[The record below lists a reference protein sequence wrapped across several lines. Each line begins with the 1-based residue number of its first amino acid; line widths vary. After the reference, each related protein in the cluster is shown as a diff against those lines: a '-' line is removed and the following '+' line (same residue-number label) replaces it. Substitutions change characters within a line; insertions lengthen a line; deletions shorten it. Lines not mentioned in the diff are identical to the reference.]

1 MRDNAAIIRQFV
13 DEILNRGDADGAG
26 RLVWED
32 IVQHSPVP
40 GQGQGL
46 LAFQQTMRDVRIAFP
61 DIFFSVEE
69 QMTDGD
75 RVLSRFMW
83 TGTHDGPFLGIAP
96 TGRQVTVWGV
106 AIDRIVEGRIK
117 ETRLLMDMFG
127 LMTQLGVTGLQDAL
141 G

>member
-32 IVQHSPVP
+32 IVQHVPVP

-46 LAFQQTMRDVRIAFP
+46 SAFQETMRDVRIAFP
-61 DIFFSVEE
+61 DIYFSVEE

-75 RVLSRFMW
+75 RVLSRFVW
-83 TGTHDGPFLGIAP
+83 TGTHEGPFLGVAP
-96 TGRQVTVWGV
+96 TGRRVTVWGM
-106 AIDRIVEGRIK
+106 AIDRVVEGRIK
-117 ETRLLMDMFG
+117 ETRLLMDMLG
-127 LMTQLGVTGLQDAL
+127 LMAQLGASGQQEAL